1 MKTPRPLAGSAILA
15 AFTCLSPG
23 SAAVIVLSHSYN
35 EAAFAKAQTEDRR
48 ILIESYAGWCPPC
61 HIQAPIIADLLRD
74 GDYAD
79 TVLFRLSEDT
89 PNTVWK
95 KFRLKSYSALIVY
108 RGTRE
113 IDRAIGATDREQI
126 EKLLASAGKA

>member
-1 MKTPRPLAGSAILA
+1 
-15 AFTCLSPG
+15 
-23 SAAVIVLSHSYN
+23 
-35 EAAFAKAQTEDRR
+35 
-48 ILIESYAGWCPPC
+48 LIESYAGWCPPC